1 MKLEYLNKRVALIN
15 DLLDVPQEPYQSER
29 DENGRLVTNADVHYI
44 GGAYG
49 GYRLECM
56 CKGGGAR
63 DISPRLSKRQL
74 AEWIDAY
81 IDGIERGMK

>member
-1 MKLEYLNKRVALIN
+1 MKLEYLYKRVALIN

-29 DENGRLVTNADVHYI
+29 DENGSLVANADVHYI
-44 GGAYG
+44 DRSYG

-63 DISPRLSKRQL
+63 DISPRLSKSQL
-74 AEWIDAY
+74 AEWINAY
-81 IDGIERGMK
+81 IDGIERGLK

>member
-1 MKLEYLNKRVALIN
+1 MNLEYLNKRVALIN

-29 DENGRLVTNADVHYI
+29 DGNGRLVTNTDVHFI

-63 DISPRLSKRQL
+63 DISPRLSKGQL
-74 AEWIDAY
+74 AEWLDAY
-81 IDGIERGMK
+81 IDGIERGLK